1 MMTIITVAL
10 APAIA
15 LLIFIYQKDRYDREP
30 PQLLFKNFYLGVF
43 STVPVYFVEKFLMSR
58 EHSSNPLYQAFVV
71 AGFTEE
77 LFKYIIVRNV
87 SYKSSYYDEK
97 LDGIVYS
104 VFVSLGFASA
114 ENLLYVLSSSSNF
127 LYTGIA
133 RAISAVP
140 AHMLFAI
147 SMGYYLSLAKFSRN
161 RISSMFYSIESL
173 FVPIILH
180 GIYDYILISKI
191 YGYIPLFIIFVI
203 ALWKINLKKLNKYA
217 DDSRRSHS

>member
-1 MMTIITVAL
+1 MLTIITVAL

-58 EHSSNPLYQAFVV
+58 EHSPNTLYQAFVV

-127 LYTGIA
+127 LYTGIS

-191 YGYIPLFIIFVI
+191 YGYLPLFIIFVI
-203 ALWKINLKKLNKYA
+203 VLWKINLKKLNKYA